1 MGIRMDISAM
11 WASTLPSHV
20 SFSASDPAGMFLLFK
35 KNFMGGDSKDSVCM
49 IFMLS
54 YQSKEDVRT
63 YLKSSLSFVDGYLTL
78 RP

>member
-1 MGIRMDISAM
+1 
-11 WASTLPSHV
+11 
-20 SFSASDPAGMFLLFK
+20 
-35 KNFMGGDSKDSVCM
+35 MGGDSKDSVCM